1 MNLEIVAGIDHN
13 KSSSCYLSHNLGAM
27 KMASFES
34 HLSAIVMH
42 AQQRVHPRAF
52 AMFQP
57 PYLTIA
63 YFEQSGALHVLA
75 DTKIDSDYTKTFTQ
89 LYSQL
94 RDYNSKRG
102 TEF

>member
-1 MNLEIVAGIDHN
+1 
-13 KSSSCYLSHNLGAM
+13 
-27 KMASFES
+27 MASFEN
-34 HLSAIVMH
+34 HLNAVIMH

-52 AMFQP
+52 VMFQP

-63 YFEQSGALHVLA
+63 HFDQSGSLHVLA

-94 RDYNSKRG
+94 STYSSRRG

>member
-1 MNLEIVAGIDHN
+1 M
-13 KSSSCYLSHNLGAM
+13 SCPFLTLGTM
-27 KMASFES
+27 KMASFEN
-34 HLSAIVMH
+34 HLNAVVMH
-42 AQQRVHPRAF
+42 AQQRIHPQAF
-52 AMFQP
+52 AMFKP

-63 YFEQSGALHVLA
+63 YFDSSGTLHILA

-94 RDYNSKRG
+94 STHSSRRG